1 MNQSY
6 LLVPVAGLSAMLAI
20 LVYAARRRARAV
32 QEVRDPLTGLLA
44 ADAFRMQFD
53 RALERSRRKATPLA
67 VLFADIDRLAAINGF
82 YGNESGDSVLRHFG
96 GQLRKL
102 SGDGTAAARLG
113 DDQFAL
119 LLPGI
124 DHAAA
129 RGIAQRLAASV
140 RGAPCPLQP
149 DPIAYTVSV
158 GAIAVQPG
166 DDAEALMRRA
176 DAALKTA
183 KLAGRDTVGASS
195 PREGAPA
202 WATLRRRP
210 HAISATVSH

>member
-6 LLVPVAGLSAMLAI
+6 LLVPVAGLSAMLVI
-20 LVYAARRRARAV
+20 LVYAARRRARAAR
-32 QEVRDPLTGLLA
+32 EVRDPLTGLLA
-44 ADAFRMQFD
+44 GDAFRTQLGH
-53 RALERSRRKATPLA
+53 ALDRSRRKATPLA

-102 SGDGTAAARLG
+102 SGDGTMAARLG
-113 DDQFAL
+113 EDQFAL
-119 LLPGI
+119 LLPGT

-149 DPIAYTVSV
+149 DAISYTVSV
-158 GAIAVQPG
+158 GAAVVQPG
-166 DDAEALMRRA
+166 DDAEALLRRA
-176 DAALKTA
+176 DVALKTA
-183 KLAGRDTVGASS
+183 KLAGRDSVAASKS
-195 PREGAPA
+195 IEGAPA
-202 WATLRRRP
+202 WVTLRRRP
-210 HAISATVSH
+210 HVISATVSH